1 MSLVKIILL
10 SASVVSLSAC
20 SSLKTWLPSS
30 GPSKSVVED
39 SAADNSLIEVI
50 PLNGDVV
57 SKINASSQQQLF
69 SEVFGKATRD
79 YLVQPGDVLEIHVW
93 EASPALLFGTTSFPG
108 MAGSSGSRSSVIPEQ
123 MVNQEGLINVPFAG
137 PIRAQGK
144 TLKSIESDILSA
156 IRGKANFPQV
166 MVRMTKNTTSTVTV
180 VGEVNNSTLLPL
192 TPKGERVLD
201 AIASAGGVKQ
211 PINKVTLQLSRES
224 KSHTIP
230 LETVIRDSKQNILLQ
245 RGDVLTAYFQ
255 PFSFTSLGAS
265 GKNEEIMFE
274 ANGITLA
281 QALGRMGGLQDNRA
295 NAKGVFIFRFED
307 PTAANR
313 SQVRTQDGKVP
324 VIYQVDM
331 TNPGTY
337 FLAQSFNLKNKD
349 VIYVSNAPAA
359 ELQKF
364 LNIIVS
370 VVYPLVNVGV
380 INK

>member
-1 MSLVKIILL
+1 
-10 SASVVSLSAC
+10 
-20 SSLKTWLPSS
+20 
-30 GPSKSVVED
+30 
-39 SAADNSLIEVI
+39 
-50 PLNGDVV
+50 
-57 SKINASSQQQLF
+57 
-69 SEVFGKATRD
+69 
-79 YLVQPGDVLEIHVW
+79 
-93 EASPALLFGTTSFPG
+93 
-108 MAGSSGSRSSVIPEQ
+108 
-123 MVNQEGLINVPFAG
+123 
-137 PIRAQGK
+137 
-144 TLKSIESDILSA
+144 
-156 IRGKANFPQV
+156 

-192 TPKGERVLD
+192 TPKGERILD

-211 PINKVTLQLSRES
+211 PINKVTLQLSRDS

-230 LETVIRDSKQNILLQ
+230 LEKVIRDSKQNILLQ

-295 NAKGVFIFRFED
+295 NAKGVFIFRFEE
-307 PTAANR
+307 PTVANK

-331 TNPGTY
+331 TNPGTF

-349 VIYVSNAPAA
+349 VVYVSNAPAA

>member
-1 MSLVKIILL
+1 MRFLKVLL
-10 SASVVSLSAC
+10 LIFSIAVLTAC
-20 SSLKTWLPSS
+20 FSLKTWLPSS
-30 GPSKSVVED
+30 GPSTSVVENSSD
-39 SAADNSLIEVI
+39 TNSLIEVI
-50 PLNGDVV
+50 PLNGEIVA
-57 SKINASSQQQLF
+57 KINTNSQQQLF

-79 YLVQPGDVLEIHVW
+79 YLIQPGDILEVHVW

-108 MAGSSGSRSSVIPEQ
+108 MTGSSGSRSSVIPEQ
-123 MVNQEGLINVPFAG
+123 MVNQEGVINVPFAE
-137 PIRAQGK
+137 PIQAQGK
-144 TLKSIESDILSA
+144 TLKSIELAILEA
-156 IRGKANFPQV
+156 IKGKANFPQV

-192 TPKGERVLD
+192 TPKGERILD

-211 PINKVTLQLSRES
+211 PINKVTLQLSRDS
-224 KSHTIP
+224 KTHTIP
-230 LETVIRDSKQNILLQ
+230 LETVIRDYKQNIQLQ

-281 QALGRMGGLQDNRA
+281 QALGRMGGVQDNRA
-295 NAKGVFIFRFED
+295 NAKGIFIFRFEE
-307 PTAANR
+307 PTIATNT
-313 SQVRTQDGKVP
+313 QVRTQDGKVP

-337 FLAQSFNLKNKD
+337 FLAQNFNLKNKD
-349 VIYVSNAPAA
+349 VVYVSNAPAA

-370 VVYPLVNVGV
+370 LVYPLVNVGV

>member
-1 MSLVKIILL
+1 MSLIKVLL
-10 SASVVSLSAC
+10 LTLSIMSLTAC

-30 GPSKSVVED
+30 GPSTSVVEN
-39 SAADNSLIEVI
+39 SASDNPLIELI

-57 SKINASSQQQLF
+57 SKINASSQQKLF

-79 YLVQPGDVLEIHVW
+79 YLIQPGDVLEIHIW
-93 EASPALLFGTTSFPG
+93 EASPALLFGSSSFPG
-108 MAGSSGSRSSVIPEQ
+108 MASSSGSRGSVIPEQ
-123 MVNQEGLINVPFAG
+123 MVNQDGTINVPFAG
-137 PIRAQGK
+137 SISAKGK

-166 MVRMTKNTTSTVTV
+166 MVRLTKNSTSTVTV

-211 PINKVTLQLSRES
+211 PINKMTLQLSRDS

-265 GKNEEIMFE
+265 GKNEEVMFE

-295 NAKGVFIFRFED
+295 NAKGVFIFRFEE
-307 PTAANR
+307 PTATNK

-331 TNPGTY
+331 TNPGTF

-349 VIYVSNAPAA
+349 VVYVSNAPAA

-370 VVYPLVNVGV
+370 IVYPLVNVGIV
-380 INK
+380 N